1 MKTPAAAKQIL
12 TIAFALLLNA
22 FSFASAK
29 SPEVRDINIAGLIFN
44 SETLS
49 PIDSATI
56 YDSGNNILGTTD
68 KNGYFKVTISY
79 NKPGEIYFGLRIV
92 KHGFQ
97 KFIRR
102 EHWGNLS
109 GKISSIMYFGLNGSA
124 AKAFSS
130 SPNSIAN
137 SNDLSYD
144 NVLRNFDKVKEE
156 KTFND
161 KLAKAK
167 ADNQDVFIQI
177 DNQFYLVNN
186 TGWIKL
192 TSETDLV
199 AIDKKNT
206 VAANKLN
213 TVIKRNSVK
222 WMTPVSG
229 KAEKFALYTR

>member
-1 MKTPAAAKQIL
+1 MKTLTAAKLIL
-12 TIAFALLLNA
+12 TIAFTVLLSTL
-22 FSFASAK
+22 SFVSAK
-29 SPEVRDINIAGLIFN
+29 TPEVRDINIAGLVFN

-49 PIDSATI
+49 PIDSAAI

-68 KNGYFKVTISY
+68 KNGYFKITIRY
-79 NKPGEIYFGLRIV
+79 NNPGEIYFGLRVV

-109 GKISSIMYFGLNGSA
+109 GNISTIMYFGLNSSA
-124 AKAFSS
+124 NKAFSS

-167 ADNQDVFIQI
+167 ADNQDVFIPI

-206 VAANKLN
+206 IAANKLN
-213 TVIKRNSVK
+213 TVIKRSSIK

-229 KAEKFALYTR
+229 KAEKFAVHTK